1 LTNAEKLTLGHNPH
15 ASVPALLQDCLD
27 AAVDDIVRGRVGGE
41 VRDSTAF
48 AEALNA
54 VRTHAASKVLL
65 VVRAVLPIL
74 TEAAAVQSRLT
85 ALEAAQGRL
94 PAYVSVTLADVRAQY
109 DSLIRPG
116 FVADTGSLRLPD
128 LLRYLKAMNHRLERA
143 ATTAREP
150 DLQRQIDEV
159 EAAYA
164 AWLESLNPRA
174 RRGPAARDIGWMI
187 EELRVSLFAQVLG
200 TAHSVSAKRIRA
212 AMTAATP

>member
-1 LTNAEKLTLGHNPH
+1 MY
-15 ASVPALLQDCLD
+15 
-27 AAVDDIVRGRVGGE
+27 RR
-41 VRDSTAF
+41 
-48 AEALNA
+48 
-54 VRTHAASKVLL
+54 HAASKVLL